1 MSGKTKKRRDMYR
14 FQPLVI
20 IRHKKKGLE
29 CPKARSGHRIACD
42 HRYLYSYGGFNP
54 CVSDTDPDMRND
66 QTWVTSKPLF
76 KELWR
81 YNLVSEQ
88 WKRLPGQESIPNELA
103 SNAMI
108 LCGGTLMV
116 YGGTGVPFGERCS
129 NQLYVC
135 DVKNGMM
142 KIVPAL
148 GELPEPQYGQALV
161 CYDPYLYTV
170 GGTTGYEYT
179 CDIHRF
185 DMRRLVWEAVYIC
198 SGKNESEPRGRYR
211 HELAFD
217 GKMIYVLGGGTS
229 TDAYGF
235 LEIPAFDL
243 ETNTW
248 RTLTTHGEVNDKIVP
263 APRRCHGC
271 VQYTDEETGVTSVV
285 ISGGYNGD
293 LMFSDVWRLDLS
305 TLLWTCLR
313 NCILPSPVYFH
324 STALTPE
331 GRMYIFGGI
340 VKEHDQVQR
349 TNAVHS
355 VWLTIPKLSEICW
368 QALNHYCPN
377 IIDKTPEELFKIGIP
392 LKFVQRLDSYAS

>member
-148 GELPEPQYGQALV
+148 GELPEPQYGQVA
-161 CYDPYLYTV
+161 
-170 GGTTGYEYT
+170 
-179 CDIHRF
+179 
-185 DMRRLVWEAVYIC
+185 
-198 SGKNESEPRGRYR
+198 
-211 HELAFD
+211 
-217 GKMIYVLGGGTS
+217 
-229 TDAYGF
+229 
-235 LEIPAFDL
+235 
-243 ETNTW
+243 
-248 RTLTTHGEVNDKIVP
+248 
-263 APRRCHGC
+263 
-271 VQYTDEETGVTSVV
+271 
-285 ISGGYNGD
+285 
-293 LMFSDVWRLDLS
+293 
-305 TLLWTCLR
+305 
-313 NCILPSPVYFH
+313 
-324 STALTPE
+324 
-331 GRMYIFGGI
+331 
-340 VKEHDQVQR
+340 
-349 TNAVHS
+349 
-355 VWLTIPKLSEICW
+355 
-368 QALNHYCPN
+368 
-377 IIDKTPEELFKIGIP
+377 
-392 LKFVQRLDSYAS
+392 